1 MQLEPYDA
9 AAATRPPFESVKFS
23 ECVATIRTQQQ
34 REIADTG
41 TQPNH
46 APKTW
51 CNFRT
56 KDGAHL
62 TLVVI
67 AIEAR

>member
-9 AAATRPPFESVKFS
+9 AAATRPPFGSVEFS
-23 ECVATIRTQQQ
+23 VCVCVWPPYGLSSNVK
-34 REIADTG
+34 IADEG

-56 KDGAHL
+56 KKTEL
-62 TLVVI
+62 T
-67 AIEAR
+67 